1 MPVQSL
7 LRFRVSIH
15 SDILK
20 KMKYLSKQEM
30 LIFTKRYR
38 NRKEQNSD
46 NQAESDNVDD
56 DTCVQSYSF
65 KYLVKKYT
73 NVRIAKGRSVS
84 TQLSSAKMINGCV

>member
-1 MPVQSL
+1 MADSTLPFYAGTKSAEISCIYT
-7 LRFRVSIH
+7 FRYFE
-15 SDILK
+15 K

-56 DTCVQSYSF
+56 ETCVQSYSF
-65 KYLVKKYT
+65 KY
-73 NVRIAKGRSVS
+73 
-84 TQLSSAKMINGCV
+84 